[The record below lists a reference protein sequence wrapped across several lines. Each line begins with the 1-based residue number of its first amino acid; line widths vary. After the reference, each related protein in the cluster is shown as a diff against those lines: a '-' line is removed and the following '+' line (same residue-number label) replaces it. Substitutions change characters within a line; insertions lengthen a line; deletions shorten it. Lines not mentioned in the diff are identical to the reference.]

1 MKIARTILK
10 TAAVILFWLLIWEAA
25 AYIIAQPL
33 FLPKATD
40 VFKRF
45 FILFAEGGSYIIALS
60 SLFRILTGFLQGLL
74 LGILLAILSHT
85 LPLFEALLS
94 PIMTVIRSTPVA
106 SFIMLLWLVLGS
118 GKLPAAIA
126 ILMVLPVVYGNVVSG
141 LRAMSP
147 DLYEVC
153 RIYGFSPV
161 KTLKVYIYPS
171 VMPYFSPAAI
181 NALGL
186 SWKAGVAAEV
196 LAHTKLSIGN
206 EIYLA
211 KSYLEVEVLYA
222 WSLAVILMSLI
233 LEYGI
238 RYLLR
243 NWTKGGKY
251 ATQAVGL

>member
-1 MKIARTILK
+1 MKLARTLLK
-10 TAAVILFWLLIWEAA
+10 NAAVILFWFLIWEAA
-25 AYIIAQPL
+25 AYMIAQPL

-40 VFKRF
+40 VIKRF
-45 FILFAEGGSYIIALS
+45 LLLFSDGGSYIIALS
-60 SLFRILTGFLQGLL
+60 TLLRILTGFLEGLL
-74 LGILLAILSHT
+74 LGILLAILSYK
-85 LPLFEALLS
+85 LPLFEALFS
-94 PIMTVIRSTPVA
+94 PVMTVIRSTPVA
-106 SFIMLLWLVLGS
+106 SFIMLLWLILGS

-126 ILMVLPVVYGNVVSG
+126 VLMVLPVVYGNVFSG
-141 LRAMSP
+141 LRTMSP

-161 KTLKVYIYPS
+161 KTFTVYVYPS

-211 KSYLEVEVLYA
+211 KSYLEVETLYA
-222 WSLAVILMSLI
+222 WSLAVILMSLL

-251 ATQAVGL
+251 ATQAAYL